1 MLVNEPT
8 FREAV
13 AQGGQILERF
23 KGMQPR
29 TWGAEGA
36 YIELTKQVGDLAKH
50 IMVTDGYYGQRQ
62 NTDRYASS
70 KAHIEDELVDIF
82 TAVVRLARHYE
93 IDLVAATA
101 RVRQAEDEFLRQR
114 GL

>member
-70 KAHIEDELVDIF
+70 KAHI
-82 TAVVRLARHYE
+82 VRLARHYE